1 MFPARECDPNESTDH
16 LREGDRKIMSRKYSL
31 LLLPIALTF
40 FAGCD
45 DKQAQSQEP
54 SLDAAKTEAPAIAEN
69 KGPSA
74 EEKKAADEEAAR
86 KAEEEKAQAE
96 LAANPLTECCRALG
110 KQAFTLRSP
119 EFHGASKACGEALTA
134 EKDLASVLPEIK
146 KSLKDK
152 PLPEECAK

>member
-1 MFPARECDPNESTDH
+1 MFQGREWSFRILEHLNEG
-16 LREGDRKIMSRKYSL
+16 EQIMTKNYSF
-31 LLLPIALTF
+31 LLLPVALLF
-40 FAGCD
+40 VFGCD
-45 DKQAQSQEP
+45 DKPAKSQEP
-54 SLDAAKTEAPAIAEN
+54 SLDAAKVETPALVEN

-74 EEKKAADEEAAR
+74 EEKKAAEEEAAR

-119 EFHGASKACGEALTA
+119 EFHAASKACGDALTA

-146 KSLKDK
+146 TSLKDK
-152 PLPEECAK
+152 SLPAECAK